1 MEQKTSLGSFEEVIL
16 LTLLRL
22 GENAYGVT
30 VRQTVEEVTGR
41 SASIGAIYATLD
53 RLEEKGYVSSR
64 QGEATPERGGR
75 AKRYFKLEGA
85 GLAALREAELV
96 RSRLTRGLNLGLA
109 SPLAQKYPSSSASV
123 RRSCGSTSKS

>member
-1 MEQKTSLGSFEEVIL
+1 MEQKTSLGNFEEVIL

-30 VRQTVEEVTGR
+30 VRQTVEEVTGK

-53 RLEEKGYVSSR
+53 RLEEKGYVTSR

-75 AKRYFKLEGA
+75 AKRYFKIEGT

-96 RSRLTRGLNLGLA
+96 RARLTQGLGRGLTALGGTA
-109 SPLAQKYPSSSASV
+109 
-123 RRSCGSTSKS
+123 

>member
-22 GENAYGVT
+22 GDNAYGVT

-41 SASIGAIYATLD
+41 PQSIGAIYATLE
-53 RLEEKGYVSSR
+53 RLEQKGYVSSR

-75 AKRYFKLEGA
+75 AKRYFKLEGT
-85 GLAALREAELV
+85 GLTALREAELV
-96 RSRLTRGLNLGLA
+96 RSRLTQGLKLGLTA
-109 SPLAQKYPSSSASV
+109 LGGIA
-123 RRSCGSTSKS
+123 

>member
-41 SASIGAIYATLD
+41 PASIGAIYATLD

-75 AKRYFKLEGA
+75 AKRYFKLEGT
-85 GLAALREAELV
+85 GLAALCEAELV
-96 RSRLTRGLNLGLA
+96 RSRLTQGLNPGLTALGGVA
-109 SPLAQKYPSSSASV
+109 
-123 RRSCGSTSKS
+123 

>member
-1 MEQKTSLGSFEEVIL
+1 MEPKTHLGSYEEVIL

-22 GENAYGVT
+22 GEDAYGVT
-30 VRQTVEEVTGR
+30 VRRTVEEVTGR
-41 SASIGAIYATLD
+41 PASIGAIYTTLD

-96 RSRLTRGLNLGLA
+96 RFRLTQGLNHDLTALGGVA
-109 SPLAQKYPSSSASV
+109 
-123 RRSCGSTSKS
+123 